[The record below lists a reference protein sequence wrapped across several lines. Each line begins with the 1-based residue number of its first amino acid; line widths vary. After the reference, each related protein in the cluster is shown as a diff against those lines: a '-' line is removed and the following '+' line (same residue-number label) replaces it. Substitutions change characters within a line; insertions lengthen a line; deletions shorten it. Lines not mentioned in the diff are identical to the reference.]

1 MGEQANQLDTQDMT
15 ASSMKLASTQESVL
29 SEVLRIALPLVVSTG
44 TFSLVL
50 FMDRTMLLWHDGASM
65 SAAMAGG
72 NLFWVCLCL
81 PIGIVSMTGAV
92 ISQHIGADQENQV
105 GKLLWQGVWLSW
117 MVTPIFIACGFIAER
132 FFSFT
137 GQTEALIPLQA
148 SYFRILMFGSTGMLL
163 ETTLSGF
170 FSGTERTRVIMWV
183 SIVSGLVNLVLDSIL
198 IFGFGPIA
206 SFGIEGAAVAS
217 VLSLWF
223 KAVCYAFLL
232 VRRSTVSR
240 YHILDNCGLDRKVFW
255 TLLYFGFPAGLMH
268 LVESGGFT
276 IMMLR
281 IGTFGDI
288 ALRSTTMALNFNMV
302 AFIPLVG
309 LSIASSVLVGRHL
322 IANGAAAATKRVK
335 YAIGIGILYSSAWLI
350 AYLFFPDPLID
361 FYQLKSADENSQEAA
376 EIAKILLG
384 FVSIYILFD
393 AIQLILAG
401 ALRGAGD
408 TWFVLL
414 AGLTT
419 SASAIGFGFIFE
431 PSEDALL
438 WWWSVLS
445 GWIITLAIV
454 MSLRFIQGRW
464 KSMKMIDT
472 IS

>member
-1 MGEQANQLDTQDMT
+1 MT
-15 ASSMKLASTQESVL
+15 ASSTELANTHESVFR
-29 SEVLRIALPLVVSTG
+29 EVLRIALPLVVSTG

-50 FMDRTMLLWHDGASM
+50 FMDRTMLLWFDGASM

-92 ISQHIGADQENQV
+92 ISQHVGAGQENKV
-105 GKLLWQGVWLSW
+105 GRLLWQGVWLSCF
-117 MVTPIFIACGFIAER
+117 VTPIFVAFGFIAEE
-132 FFSFT
+132 FFRST
-137 GQTEALIPLQA
+137 GQAEELIPLQA

-163 ETTLSGF
+163 ESTLSGF
-170 FSGTERTRVIMWV
+170 FSGTERTRTIMWV
-183 SIVSGLVNLVLDSIL
+183 SIGSGVVNLILDSIL

-206 SFGIEGAAVAS
+206 AFGIEGAAFAS

-223 KAVCYAFLL
+223 KAVCYAVFL
-232 VRRSTVSR
+232 VRKPTADR
-240 YHILDNCGLDRKVFW
+240 YQILASYRLDRKAFGR
-255 TLLYFGFPAGLMH
+255 LIYFGFPAGLMH

-276 IMMLR
+276 VMMLR

-322 IANGAAAATKRVK
+322 IASGAAAASQRVK
-335 YAIGIGILYSSAWLI
+335 YAIGIGIIYSAVWLT

-361 FYQLKSADENSQEAA
+361 FYELKSADEGSPEAA

-384 FVSIYILFD
+384 FVSVYILFD
-393 AIQLILAG
+393 AIQLIIAG

-414 AGLTT
+414 AGFTT
-419 SASAIGFGFIFE
+419 SATALGIGFIFE
-431 PSEDALL
+431 PSEDALF

-454 MSLRFIQGRW
+454 MSLRFLQGKW
-464 KSMKMIDT
+464 KSMTMIDEAN
-472 IS
+472 